1 MRSRELGYGGKEFA
15 IMVLGVAGVG
25 KTRFGKALAQKLGL
39 RFVDVPDL
47 VKTRKLY
54 SSYDPSSQ
62 AYVVDLRRVSAAAGS
77 ELRGAGGVISSI
89 YAFKPRGI
97 KVRCAL
103 VLRMN
108 PLKLLRVLEE
118 RRYPRDK
125 IRENVS
131 AELIDHPLVEAI
143 RRFGRGRVIQVDV
156 TDVDLDE
163 LAGRFAEAIRSRQVK
178 KLDVRVDWIS
188 ELERSGKLED
198 LLRFIEAGSSKEMR

>member
-1 MRSRELGYGGKEFA
+1 MGSKGKELA

-25 KTRFGKALAQKLGL
+25 KTKFGKALAQKLGL
-39 RFVDVPDL
+39 RFIDIPEL

-62 AYVVDLRRVSAAAGS
+62 AYVVDLRRISAAAGS

-89 YAFKPRGI
+89 YAFKPRRI
-97 KVRCAL
+97 KVRCAI

-118 RRYPRDK
+118 REYPRDK

-143 RRFGRGRVIQVDV
+143 RRFGRSRVIQVDV

-163 LAGRFAEAIRSRQVK
+163 LAGRVAEAIRSRQVK
-178 KLDVRVDWIS
+178 KLDVKVDWIS
-188 ELERSGKLED
+188 ELEKSGKLEN
-198 LLRFIEAGSSKEMR
+198 LLRFIEVSSSEEVR

>member
-1 MRSRELGYGGKEFA
+1 MGSKGKEFA

-25 KTRFGKALAQKLGL
+25 KTKFGKALAQKLGL
-39 RFVDVPDL
+39 RFIDIPEL

-62 AYVVDLRRVSAAAGS
+62 AYVVDLRRISAAAGS

-89 YAFKPRGI
+89 YAFKPRRI
-97 KVRCAL
+97 KVRCAI

-118 RRYPRDK
+118 REYPRDK
-125 IRENVS
+125 IGENVS

-143 RRFGRGRVIQVDV
+143 RRFGRSRVIQVDV
-156 TDVDLDE
+156 TDVDLNE
-163 LAGRFAEAIRSRQVK
+163 LAGKFAEAIRSRQVK
-178 KLDVRVDWIS
+178 KLDVKVDWIS
-188 ELERSGKLED
+188 ELEKSGKLED
-198 LLRFIEAGSSKEMR
+198 LLRFIEASSSEEVR